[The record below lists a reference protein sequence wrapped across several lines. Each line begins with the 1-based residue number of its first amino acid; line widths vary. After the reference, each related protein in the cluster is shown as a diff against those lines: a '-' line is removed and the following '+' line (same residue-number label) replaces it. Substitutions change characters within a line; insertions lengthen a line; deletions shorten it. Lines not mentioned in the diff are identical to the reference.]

1 MSSANQIY
9 VMSFGESRYNFLTKG
24 EADSSIVL
32 SPSLDFFVGVRPEK
46 ITEETCVWDISGSH
60 DSLDLVETAQLW
72 GEPSMHAED
81 LFVNNGCNG
90 QAIEAVSESF
100 PQFDVVSSLA
110 LIVEAINTVDGG
122 ALVVSSQQEEVLR
135 VLDFVSQQ

>member
-1 MSSANQIY
+1 
-9 VMSFGESRYNFLTKG
+9 
-24 EADSSIVL
+24 
-32 SPSLDFFVGVRPEK
+32 
-46 ITEETCVWDISGSH
+46 
-60 DSLDLVETAQLW
+60 
-72 GEPSMHAED
+72 MHAED

-110 LIVEAINTVDGG
+110 LIVEAVNTVDGG